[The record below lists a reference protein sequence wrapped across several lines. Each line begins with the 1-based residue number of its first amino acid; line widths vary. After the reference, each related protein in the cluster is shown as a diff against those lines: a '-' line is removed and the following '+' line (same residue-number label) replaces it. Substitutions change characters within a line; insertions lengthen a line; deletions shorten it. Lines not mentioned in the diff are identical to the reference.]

1 MSSLENKIELKKKR
15 RRNMTLFKN
24 KGNFQKTIESFE
36 KYQKTMVGCGKV
48 QNLGVKGIYW
58 VIINRWLDTHRR
70 EGGKKTTQKKLHTIK
85 IYTTR
90 IYIL

>member
-15 RRNMTLFKN
+15 RRNMILLKN

-58 VIINRWLDTHRR
+58 VIINRWLDIHRR
-70 EGGKKTTQKKLHTIK
+70 ERKKRNHIEKAS
-85 IYTTR
+85 YN
-90 IYIL
+90 